1 MNISKRLGALLAA
14 LALLLTL
21 TACAA
26 PQPDAPQ
33 EIPPSASAVQS
44 APAESTPSDAPLPSS
59 PTDTAEGESV
69 PDAPAPLPPEAP
81 VSEEPAA
88 LVCTL
93 SVSCA
98 VLLDHLDELDAE
110 KAELVPADGLLLPA
124 AEYSFEAGESVFDLL
139 LRVCRENKLHME
151 FSSAPLYGS
160 AYIEGIGNLYEF
172 DCGDG
177 SGWMYRV
184 NGSFPRF
191 GCSQYILSAGD
202 TIEWLYT
209 CDFGA
214 DIGGGE
220 VSG

>member
-1 MNISKRLGALLAA
+1 MKTAKRLTALLAA
-14 LALLLTL
+14 LVLLLAL

-33 EIPPSASAVQS
+33 ESAPPASAAQS
-44 APAESTPSDAPLPSS
+44 GTVELPPSDAPLPSS
-59 PTDTAEGESV
+59 PTGSTEIEIT

-81 VSEEPAA
+81 APEEPDA

-93 SVSCA
+93 SISCA
-98 VLLDHLDELDAE
+98 VLLDHMDELDAE
-110 KAELVPADGLLLPA
+110 KAELIPADGILLPA
-124 AEYSFEAGESVFDLL
+124 AEHPFTEGESVFDLL

-191 GCSQYILSAGD
+191 GCSQYVLCAGD
-202 TIEWLYT
+202 TVEWLYT

>member
-1 MNISKRLGALLAA
+1 MKTAKRLTALLAA
-14 LALLLTL
+14 LVLLLAL

-33 EIPPSASAVQS
+33 EIAPPASAAQS
-44 APAESTPSDAPLPSS
+44 GTAEPPPSDAPLPSS
-59 PTDTAEGESV
+59 PTGSTEIEV
-69 PDAPAPLPPEAP
+69 TPDAPAPLPPEAP
-81 VSEEPAA
+81 APEEPDA

-93 SVSCA
+93 SISCA
-98 VLLDHLDELDAE
+98 VLLDHMDELDAE
-110 KAELVPADGLLLPA
+110 KAELIPADGILLPA
-124 AEYSFEAGESVFDLL
+124 AEHPFTEGESVFDLL

-202 TIEWLYT
+202 TVEWLYT

>member
-1 MNISKRLGALLAA
+1 MKTAKRLTALLAA
-14 LALLLTL
+14 LVLLLAL

-33 EIPPSASAVQS
+33 ESAPPASAAQS
-44 APAESTPSDAPLPSS
+44 GTAEPPPSDAPLPSS
-59 PTDTAEGESV
+59 PTGSTEIEV
-69 PDAPAPLPPEAP
+69 TPDAPAPLPPEAP
-81 VSEEPAA
+81 APEEPDA

-93 SVSCA
+93 SISCA
-98 VLLDHLDELDAE
+98 VLLDHMDELDAE
-110 KAELVPADGLLLPA
+110 KAELIPADGILLPA
-124 AEYSFEAGESVFDLL
+124 AEHPFTEGESVFDLL
-139 LRVCRENKLHME
+139 LRVCREEKLHME

-202 TIEWLYT
+202 TVEWLYT